1 MLGTLLKAPEF
12 KVGMLVLVIS
22 GIIATMSLKVSQ
34 DPSYLGATKEAWF
47 MMDDASGIVKN
58 SSVKMAGIDVGIIK
72 DIVLERG
79 QARVYLV
86 VKGDTPMTKSARIE
100 IRPNGILGD
109 KHVEIISG
117 EPRDPPLRSGEQ
129 ILVVDDRASV
139 DRLIGEVSKITK
151 SLSSVADNVKAA
163 TEGDTEKP
171 LGRILDNIEKLTGDL
186 AELTIERKGE
196 VGEIIE
202 NIHGI
207 TGTIDD
213 LVNDESSDGF
223 KTAWKDALHS
233 LRRIDKSLQNVE
245 EITGK
250 VNRGEGT
257 LGKLVNDETT
267 VDNINTAIEG
277 VSGFLDTAAKLQTGF
292 DFHADYLSSTAAA
305 KATIELI
312 VQPGLDRYYQLGVVS
327 DPIGYTT
334 SRQSVTTTNAG
345 PSVTVNEKDT
355 SYNKLKFNALYAKN
369 FYNWTVKGGVIETTG
384 GAAIDYHALR
394 RKLRFSFEAFDF
406 VNLHLRASA
415 RYNIWNGIYITG
427 GGDDLGNSLG
437 ARQAYAGAGL
447 FLTNDDLKLF
457 LSKMPF

>member
-1 MLGTLLKAPEF
+1 MIGTLLRAPEF

-22 GIIATMSLKVSQ
+22 GIVATMSLKVSQ
-34 DPSYLGATKEAWF
+34 DPSYLGSSKETWF

-58 SSVKMAGIDVGIIK
+58 SAVKMAGIDVGIIK
-72 DIVLERG
+72 DIVLEHG
-79 QARVYLV
+79 QARVMLV
-86 VKGDTPMTKSARIE
+86 VKGDTPITKSARIE

-117 EPRDPPLRSGEQ
+117 DPRDPPLRSGEQ

-186 AELTIERKGE
+186 AELASERKGE

-213 LVNDESSDGF
+213 LVNDESDEGF
-223 KTAWKDALHS
+223 KAAWMGALHS
-233 LRRIDKSLQNVE
+233 LKRIDKSLKNVE
-245 EITGK
+245 EITDK

-257 LGKLVNDETT
+257 IGKLINDEST
-267 VDNINTAIEG
+267 VDNLNNAIEG
-277 VSGFLDTAAKLQTGF
+277 ISSFLDTASKLQTGF
-292 DFHADYLSSTAAA
+292 DFHTDYLASSGQA
-305 KATIELI
+305 KSTIELI
-312 VQPGLDRYYQLGVVS
+312 IQPGLDRYYQIGVVS

-334 SRQSVTTTNAG
+334 THQSVTTTNAG

-355 SYNKLKFNALYAKN
+355 SYNRLKFNALFAKN
-369 FYNWTVKGGVIETTG
+369 FYNWTIKGGVIETTG
-384 GAAIDYHALR
+384 GMGIDFFALKHR
-394 RKLRFSFEAFDF
+394 LRFSTEAFDL
-406 VNLHLRASA
+406 VNFHLRASA
-415 RYNIWNGIYITG
+415 RYNIWNGIYVTG
-427 GGDDLGNSLG
+427 GGDDLANTLG
-437 ARQAYAGAGL
+437 ARQAFAGAGL